1 MPKVTVAKL
10 EMAEGFAKVW
20 NYKGI
25 AIALDTPQLTFAC
38 DFANM
43 LFTSF
48 FEQQQALAKAK
59 LGLPQSKMQGEIGV
73 APKPEPKLI
82 VEG

>member
-1 MPKVTVAKL
+1 MAKIEIAKL
-10 EMAEGFAKVW
+10 QMAEGFSKVW

-48 FEQQQALAKAK
+48 FEQQRELAKAK
-59 LGLPQSKMQGEIGV
+59 LGMPLPKMQGEIGV
-73 APKPEPKLI
+73 APKEQKSLI

>member
-1 MPKVTVAKL
+1 MSKVEIAKL
-10 EMAEGFAKVW
+10 QMAEGFAKVW

-48 FEQQQALAKAK
+48 FEQQAKAVLAAK
-59 LGLPQSKMQGEIGV
+59 QAAEQKAKSVL
-73 APKPEPKLI
+73 